1 MGDAQAA
8 WHLSVRAGGRATVAQ
23 GGYQKWDVET
33 RHTDLV
39 GEMVQ
44 HHAAVYPHSSAAPR
58 AGAAQ
63 TGAVSQHPSPAC
75 LRGGICN

>member
-1 MGDAQAA
+1 MCDAS

-39 GEMVQ
+39 GGMVQ
-44 HHAAVYPHSSAAPR
+44 HHAAIHPT
-58 AGAAQ
+58 AGQ
-63 TGAVSQHPSPAC
+63 LPELVQH
-75 LRGGICN
+75 R